1 MMRTTPTTTLQ
12 SPPQRNPVR
21 GQQHGGFGR
30 ADLEGLP
37 APVRRYLVASIAP
50 GTAPA
55 RTARLT
61 MRGKIRIGRW
71 LPFRAHELLTPLDG
85 FVWSARAAGVIL
97 GSDSYVNGVG
107 AADWRL
113 AGLLPVM
120 RATGS
125 DVSRSAA
132 GRAGAESIWVP
143 TALLPRHGVRWTAEG
158 WDRITARF
166 RTRSVPLQL
175 RLRLDEAGRVTSFVF
190 DRWGDPDHAGIWAW
204 HPFGGE
210 ITAHRSFDGV
220 TIPSAGR
227 IGWFFGTDH
236 WPAREFF
243 RFRITDLHLDAPAR
257 EEHG

>member
-1 MMRTTPTTTLQ
+1 MTRTTPTTTLQ
-12 SPPQRNPVR
+12 SPPQRHPVR
-21 GQQHGGFGR
+21 AQQPGGFGP

-107 AADWRL
+107 TADWRL

-125 DVSRSAA
+125 DTSRSAA
-132 GRAGAESIWVP
+132 GRAGAEGIWVP

-158 WDRITARF
+158 WNRITARF
-166 RTRSVPLQL
+166 PRGRFRCSCACDWTKTAASRPSCSTAGATPTTRASGRGTLRRRDHRPPQL
-175 RLRLDEAGRVTSFVF
+175 RRCHGPLRRP
-190 DRWGDPDHAGIWAW
+190 DRLVLRDQPL
-204 HPFGGE
+204 E
-210 ITAHRSFDGV
+210 
-220 TIPSAGR
+220 
-227 IGWFFGTDH
+227 
-236 WPAREFF
+236 
-243 RFRITDLHLDAPAR
+243 
-257 EEHG
+257 